1 MISSYTFGI
10 YPRSEELIEATRK
23 NTENL
28 DSLSQKETEG
38 YISAQKNAG
47 IGFISDPLLQW
58 DDIFRPFAGYA
69 KSDMEGDEVPRH
81 FAWTTS
87 LNRIFE
93 MNVFYRVLSFM
104 EHPWNLGSRYGNR
117 IHTNLALSLLPK
129 NRTVAVVEPYTFAN
143 LHTVSPAYDRNFND
157 DLAKMLREEIDSLV
171 ESGFEVIQLLA
182 PSIAYNKEVDFG
194 VVSDA
199 LKILTDG
206 LKAKTILHTYF
217 GDVSTKIESLLDL
230 PVSGLGFDITTTP
243 ASSIEKHSFSDK
255 ILTVGIIN
263 SFNTAIEKPQECI
276 KQVDEINAQTKPKES
291 YVSNNFDLEYV
302 PKEFAMNKI
311 SVLGEIARGAKDV

>member
-1 MISSYTFGI
+1 LISSYTFGI

-28 DSLSQKETEG
+28 DSLFQSETEE
-38 YISAQKNAG
+38 YISAQKNATL
-47 IGFISDPLLQW
+47 GFVSDPLLKW
-58 DDIFRPFAGYA
+58 DDIFRPF
-69 KSDMEGDEVPRH
+69 SNLSEVTPT
-81 FAWTTS
+81 A
-87 LNRIFE
+87 LNRIYE
-93 MNVFYRVLSFM
+93 MNTFYRVLSFDGFAFTDGGNTVKS
-104 EHPWNLGSRYGNR
+104 NLDS
-117 IHTNLALSLLPK
+117 SLPK
-129 NRTVAVVEPYTFAN
+129 NKTVAIPEPFTFAE
-143 LHTVSPAYDRNFND
+143 LHTSNGLKRKEDFVIN
-157 DLAKMLREEIDSLV
+157 LAKMLRVEINSLV

-199 LKILTDG
+199 LKIITDG

-255 ILTVGIIN
+255 LLTIGIIN

>member
-28 DSLSQKETEG
+28 NSLFQKETEE
-38 YISAQKNAG
+38 YISAQKDTNL
-47 IGFISDPLLQW
+47 GFVSDPLLKW
-58 DDIFRPFAGYA
+58 DDIFRPFSNLETVTPTA
-69 KSDMEGDEVPRH
+69 
-81 FAWTTS
+81 
-87 LNRIFE
+87 LNRIYE
-93 MNVFYRVLSFM
+93 MNTFYRVLSFDGSKFTDNG
-104 EHPWNLGSRYGNR
+104 NLVQS
-117 IHTNLALSLLPK
+117 NLDLSLLPK
-129 NRTVAVVEPYTFAN
+129 NRTAAIPEPFTFAE
-143 LHTVSPAYDRNFND
+143 LHTSKEFKRKEDFTIN
-157 DLAKMLREEIDSLV
+157 LAKMLRAEIDSLV

-194 VVSDA
+194 LVSDA

-217 GDVSTKIESLLDL
+217 GDVSSKIESLLDL

-243 ASSIEKHSFSDK
+243 ASSIEKHSFSGK
-255 ILTVGIIN
+255 SLTIGIIN

-276 KQVDEINAQTKPKES
+276 KQIDEINAKTKPKES

>member
-1 MISSYTFGI
+1 LISSYTFGI

-28 DSLSQKETEG
+28 DSLFQKETGE
-38 YISAQKNAG
+38 YISAQKNANL
-47 IGFISDPLLQW
+47 GFISDPLLKW
-58 DDIFRPFAGYA
+58 DDIFRPFANLEMVTPTA
-69 KSDMEGDEVPRH
+69 
-81 FAWTTS
+81 

-93 MNVFYRVLSFM
+93 MNTFYRVLSFDGSDFTNDGNTVQS
-104 EHPWNLGSRYGNR
+104 NLDS
-117 IHTNLALSLLPK
+117 SLPK
-129 NRTVAVVEPYTFAN
+129 NKTAAIPEPFTFAE
-143 LHTVSPAYDRNFND
+143 LHTSNEYKRKEEFVIN
-157 DLAKMLREEIDSLV
+157 LAKMLRTEIDSLV

-194 VVSDA
+194 LVSDA
-199 LKILTDG
+199 LKIITDG

-243 ASSIEKHSFSDK
+243 ISSIEKHSFSDK
-255 ILTVGIIN
+255 LLTIGIIN

-302 PKEFAMNKI
+302 PKEFAMDKI
-311 SVLGEIARGAKDV
+311 SVLGEIARGVKDV

>member
-1 MISSYTFGI
+1 LISSYTFGI

-28 DSLSQKETEG
+28 DSLSQKETEE
-38 YISAQKNAG
+38 YITAQKNANL
-47 IGFISDPLLQW
+47 GFVSDPLLRW
-58 DDIFRPFAGYA
+58 DDIFRPF
-69 KSDMEGDEVPRH
+69 SSLTSVNLS
-81 FAWTTS
+81 S
-87 LNRIFE
+87 LNRIYE
-93 MNVFYRVLSFM
+93 MNTFYRILSFDGSDFTDGGNIVQS
-104 EHPWNLGSRYGNR
+104 NLDS
-117 IHTNLALSLLPK
+117 SLPK
-129 NRTVAVVEPYTFAN
+129 NKTVAIPEPFTFAE
-143 LHTVSPAYDRNFND
+143 LHTSKKFKKKD
-157 DLAKMLREEIDSLV
+157 DFIINLAKMLRPEIDSLV

-194 VVSDA
+194 LVSDG

-206 LKAKTILHTYF
+206 LEAKIILHTYF

-243 ASSIEKHSFSDK
+243 ASSIEKHSFSNK
-255 ILTVGIIN
+255 SLTIGIIN

-311 SVLGEIARGAKDV
+311 SILGEIARGTKDV

>member
-1 MISSYTFGI
+1 LISSYTFGI

-28 DSLSQKETEG
+28 DSLSQKETEE
-38 YISAQKNAG
+38 YITAQKNANL
-47 IGFISDPLLQW
+47 GFVSDPLLKW
-58 DDIFRPFAGYA
+58 DDIFRPF
-69 KSDMEGDEVPRH
+69 SSLTSVNLS
-81 FAWTTS
+81 S
-87 LNRIFE
+87 LNRIYE
-93 MNVFYRVLSFM
+93 MNTFYRILSFDGSDFTDGGNIVQS
-104 EHPWNLGSRYGNR
+104 NLDS
-117 IHTNLALSLLPK
+117 SLPK
-129 NRTVAVVEPYTFAN
+129 NKTVAIPEPFTFAE
-143 LHTVSPAYDRNFND
+143 LHTSKKFKKKD
-157 DLAKMLREEIDSLV
+157 DFIINLAKMLRPEIDSLV

-194 VVSDA
+194 VISDA
-199 LKILTDG
+199 LKIVTDG

-217 GDVSTKIESLLDL
+217 GDVSKKIESLLDL

-243 ASSIEKHSFSDK
+243 VSSIEKHSFSDK
-255 ILTVGIIN
+255 ILTVGVIN

-276 KQVDEINAQTKPKES
+276 NQVDEINAKTKPKES

>member
-28 DSLSQKETEG
+28 DSLFQKETEE

-47 IGFISDPLLQW
+47 LGFVSDPLLKW
-58 DDIFRPFAGYA
+58 DDIFRPFSNLSSVTPTA
-69 KSDMEGDEVPRH
+69 
-81 FAWTTS
+81 
-87 LNRIFE
+87 LNRIYE
-93 MNVFYRVLSFM
+93 MNTFYRVLSFDGQDLVGGGNIVQS
-104 EHPWNLGSRYGNR
+104 NLDS
-117 IHTNLALSLLPK
+117 SLPK
-129 NRTVAVVEPYTFAN
+129 NKTVAVPEPFTFAE
-143 LHTVSPAYDRNFND
+143 LHTSNKFKRKEDFTIN
-157 DLAKMLREEIDSLV
+157 LAKMLRVEIDSLV
-171 ESGFEVIQLLA
+171 KSGFEAIQLLG
-182 PSIAYNKEVDFG
+182 PSIAYNNEVDFG
-194 VVSDA
+194 LVSDA
-199 LKILTDG
+199 LKILTSG
-206 LKAKTILHTYF
+206 LEAKTILHTYF
-217 GDVSTKIESLLDL
+217 GDVSKKIESLLDL

-255 ILTVGIIN
+255 LLTVGIIN

-276 KQVDEINAQTKPKES
+276 KQVDEINAKTKPKES
-291 YVSNNFDLEYV
+291 YVSTNFDLEYV

>member
-28 DSLSQKETEG
+28 DSLSQKETEE
-38 YISAQKNAG
+38 YITAQKNANL
-47 IGFISDPLLQW
+47 GFVSDPLLKW
-58 DDIFRPFAGYA
+58 DDIFRPF
-69 KSDMEGDEVPRH
+69 SSLTSVNLS
-81 FAWTTS
+81 S
-87 LNRIFE
+87 LNRIYE
-93 MNVFYRVLSFM
+93 MNTFYRILSFDGSDFTDGGNIVQS
-104 EHPWNLGSRYGNR
+104 NLDS
-117 IHTNLALSLLPK
+117 SLPK
-129 NRTVAVVEPYTFAN
+129 NKTVAIPEPFTFAE
-143 LHTVSPAYDRNFND
+143 LHTSKKFKKKD
-157 DLAKMLREEIDSLV
+157 DFIINLAKMLRPEIDSLV

-194 VVSDA
+194 LVSDG

-206 LKAKTILHTYF
+206 LEAKTVLHTYF
-217 GDVSTKIESLLDL
+217 GDVSKKIESLLDL

-243 ASSIEKHSFSDK
+243 ASSIEKHSFSNK
-255 ILTVGIIN
+255 SLTIGIIN

-276 KQVDEINAQTKPKES
+276 KQVDEINANTKPKES

>member
-28 DSLSQKETEG
+28 DSLSQKETEE
-38 YISAQKNAG
+38 YISAQKNANL
-47 IGFISDPLLQW
+47 GFVSDPLLKW
-58 DDIFRPFAGYA
+58 DDIFRPF
-69 KSDMEGDEVPRH
+69 SNLSEVTPT
-81 FAWTTS
+81 A
-87 LNRIFE
+87 LNRIYE
-93 MNVFYRVLSFM
+93 MNTFYRVLSFDGFAFTDGGNTVKS
-104 EHPWNLGSRYGNR
+104 NLDS
-117 IHTNLALSLLPK
+117 SLPK
-129 NRTVAVVEPYTFAN
+129 NKTVAIPEPFTFAE
-143 LHTVSPAYDRNFND
+143 LHTSNELKRKEDFVIN
-157 DLAKMLREEIDSLV
+157 LAKMLRVEINSLV

-199 LKILTDG
+199 LKIITDG

-255 ILTVGIIN
+255 LLTIGIIN

>member
-28 DSLSQKETEG
+28 ESLFQKETEE

-47 IGFISDPLLQW
+47 LGFVSDPLLKW
-58 DDIFRPFAGYA
+58 DDIFRPFSNLSSVTPTA
-69 KSDMEGDEVPRH
+69 
-81 FAWTTS
+81 
-87 LNRIFE
+87 LNRIYE
-93 MNVFYRVLSFM
+93 MNTFYRVLSFDGQDLVGGGNIVQS
-104 EHPWNLGSRYGNR
+104 NLDS
-117 IHTNLALSLLPK
+117 SLPK
-129 NRTVAVVEPYTFAN
+129 NKTVAIPEPFTFAE
-143 LHTVSPAYDRNFND
+143 LHTSNEFKRKEDFVIN
-157 DLAKMLREEIDSLV
+157 LAKMLRAEIDSLV

-199 LKILTDG
+199 LKIITDG

-217 GDVSTKIESLLDL
+217 GDVSKKIESLLDL
-230 PVSGLGFDITTTP
+230 PVSGLGLDITTTP

-276 KQVDEINAQTKPKES
+276 NQVDEINAKTNPKES

-302 PKEFAMNKI
+302 PKEFAMDKI

>member
-28 DSLSQKETEG
+28 DSLFQSETEG
-38 YISAQKNAG
+38 YISAQKNANL
-47 IGFISDPLLQW
+47 GFVSDPLLKW
-58 DDIFRPFAGYA
+58 DDIFRPF
-69 KSDMEGDEVPRH
+69 SNLSEVTPT
-81 FAWTTS
+81 A
-87 LNRIFE
+87 LNRIYE
-93 MNVFYRVLSFM
+93 MNTFYRVLSFDGQDLVGGGNIVQS
-104 EHPWNLGSRYGNR
+104 NLDS
-117 IHTNLALSLLPK
+117 SLPK
-129 NRTVAVVEPYTFAN
+129 NKTAAIPEPFTFAE
-143 LHTVSPAYDRNFND
+143 LHTSNKFKRKEDFTIN
-157 DLAKMLREEIDSLV
+157 LAKMLRVEIDSLV
-171 ESGFEVIQLLA
+171 ESGFEAIQLLG

-194 VVSDA
+194 IVSDA
-199 LKILTDG
+199 LKIITDG

-217 GDVSTKIESLLDL
+217 GDVSKKIESLLNL

-276 KQVDEINAQTKPKES
+276 KQIDEINAKTKPKES

>member
-28 DSLSQKETEG
+28 DSLSQKETEE
-38 YISAQKNAG
+38 YISAQKNANL
-47 IGFISDPLLQW
+47 GFVSDPLLKW
-58 DDIFRPFAGYA
+58 DDIFRPF
-69 KSDMEGDEVPRH
+69 SNLSEVTPT
-81 FAWTTS
+81 A
-87 LNRIFE
+87 LNRIYE
-93 MNVFYRVLSFM
+93 MNTFYRVLSFDGSAFTDGGNTVKS
-104 EHPWNLGSRYGNR
+104 NLDS
-117 IHTNLALSLLPK
+117 SLPK
-129 NRTVAVVEPYTFAN
+129 NKTVAIPEPFTFAE
-143 LHTVSPAYDRNFND
+143 LHTSNEFKRKEDFVIN
-157 DLAKMLREEIDSLV
+157 LAKMLRVEIDSLV

-199 LKILTDG
+199 LKIITNG

-217 GDVSTKIESLLDL
+217 GDVSTKIENLLDL

-243 ASSIEKHSFSDK
+243 ASSIEKHSFSNK
-255 ILTVGIIN
+255 SLTIGIIN

-276 KQVDEINAQTKPKES
+276 NQVDEINARTKPKES

>member
-1 MISSYTFGI
+1 LISSYTFGI

-28 DSLSQKETEG
+28 DSLSQKETDE
-38 YISAQKNAG
+38 YINAQKNATL
-47 IGFISDPLLQW
+47 GFVSDPLLKW
-58 DDIFRPFAGYA
+58 DDIFRPF
-69 KSDMEGDEVPRH
+69 SSLTSVNLS
-81 FAWTTS
+81 S
-87 LNRIFE
+87 LNRIYE
-93 MNVFYRVLSFM
+93 MNTFYRILSFD
-104 EHPWNLGSRYGNR
+104 GSDFTDGGN
-117 IHTNLALSLLPK
+117 IVKTNLDSSLPK
-129 NRTVAVVEPYTFAN
+129 NKTVAIPEPFTFAE
-143 LHTVSPAYDRNFND
+143 LHTSKKFKKKD
-157 DLAKMLREEIDSLV
+157 DFIINLAKMLRAEIDSLV

-194 VVSDA
+194 LVSDG

-217 GDVSTKIESLLDL
+217 GDVSKKIESLLEL
-230 PVSGLGFDITTTP
+230 PVYGLGFDTTTTP
-243 ASSIEKHSFSDK
+243 ASSIEKHSFSNK
-255 ILTVGIIN
+255 SLTIGIIN
-263 SFNTAIEKPQECI
+263 TFNTAIEKPQECI
-276 KQVDEINAQTKPKES
+276 KLVDEINAQTKPKES

>member
-28 DSLSQKETEG
+28 DSLFQKETEE

-47 IGFISDPLLQW
+47 LGFVSDPLLKW
-58 DDIFRPFAGYA
+58 DDIFRPFSNLSSVTPTA
-69 KSDMEGDEVPRH
+69 
-81 FAWTTS
+81 
-87 LNRIFE
+87 LNRIYE
-93 MNVFYRVLSFM
+93 MNTFYRVLSFDGQDLVGGGNIVQS
-104 EHPWNLGSRYGNR
+104 NLDS
-117 IHTNLALSLLPK
+117 SLPK
-129 NRTVAVVEPYTFAN
+129 NKTAAIPEPFTFAE
-143 LHTVSPAYDRNFND
+143 LHTSNKFKRKEDFTIN
-157 DLAKMLREEIDSLV
+157 LAKMLRVEIDSLV
-171 ESGFEVIQLLA
+171 KSGFEAIQLLG
-182 PSIAYNKEVDFG
+182 PSIAYNNEVDFG
-194 VVSDA
+194 LVSDA
-199 LKILTDG
+199 LKIITDG

-217 GDVSTKIESLLDL
+217 GDVSKKIESLLDL

-255 ILTVGIIN
+255 LLTVGIIN

-276 KQVDEINAQTKPKES
+276 KQVDEINAKTKPKES
-291 YVSNNFDLEYV
+291 YVSTNFDLEYV

>member
-28 DSLSQKETEG
+28 DSLFQSETEG
-38 YISAQKNAG
+38 YISAQKNANL
-47 IGFISDPLLQW
+47 GFVSDPLLKW
-58 DDIFRPFAGYA
+58 DDIFRPFSNLSKVTPTA
-69 KSDMEGDEVPRH
+69 
-81 FAWTTS
+81 
-87 LNRIFE
+87 LNRIYE
-93 MNVFYRVLSFM
+93 MNTFYRVLSFDGSAFTDGGNTVKS
-104 EHPWNLGSRYGNR
+104 NLDS
-117 IHTNLALSLLPK
+117 SLPK
-129 NRTVAVVEPYTFAN
+129 NKTVAIPEPFTFAE
-143 LHTVSPAYDRNFND
+143 LHTSNEFKRKEDFVIN
-157 DLAKMLREEIDSLV
+157 LAKMLRVEIDSLV

-194 VVSDA
+194 LVSDM
-199 LKILTDG
+199 LKIITDG
-206 LKAKTILHTYF
+206 LNAKTILHTYF
-217 GDVSTKIESLLDL
+217 GDVSAKIESLLDL

-243 ASSIEKHSFSDK
+243 ASSIEKHSFSNK
-255 ILTVGIIN
+255 SLTIGIIN
-263 SFNTAIEKPQECI
+263 SFNTAIEKSQECI
-276 KQVDEINAQTKPKES
+276 NQVDEINAQTKPKES

>member
-28 DSLSQKETEG
+28 DSLSQKETDE
-38 YISAQKNAG
+38 YINAQKNANL
-47 IGFISDPLLQW
+47 GFVSDPLLKW
-58 DDIFRPFAGYA
+58 DDIFRPF
-69 KSDMEGDEVPRH
+69 SSLTSVNLS
-81 FAWTTS
+81 S
-87 LNRIFE
+87 LNRIYE
-93 MNVFYRVLSFM
+93 MNTFYRILSFD
-104 EHPWNLGSRYGNR
+104 ESDFTDGGNIVQSNLDS
-117 IHTNLALSLLPK
+117 SLPK
-129 NRTVAVVEPYTFAN
+129 NKTVAIPEPFTFAE
-143 LHTVSPAYDRNFND
+143 LHTSKEFKKKD
-157 DLAKMLREEIDSLV
+157 DFIINLAKMLRPEIDSLV
-171 ESGFEVIQLLA
+171 ESGFEIIQLLA

-194 VVSDA
+194 LVSDG

-206 LKAKTILHTYF
+206 LEAKTVLHTYF

-276 KQVDEINAQTKPKES
+276 KQVDEINAKTNPKES
-291 YVSNNFDLEYV
+291 YVSNNFDLEYI
-302 PKEFAMNKI
+302 PKEFAVDKI

>member
-28 DSLSQKETEG
+28 DSLFQSETEG
-38 YISAQKNAG
+38 YISAQKNANL
-47 IGFISDPLLQW
+47 GFVSDPLLKW
-58 DDIFRPFAGYA
+58 DDIFRPF
-69 KSDMEGDEVPRH
+69 SNLSEVTPT
-81 FAWTTS
+81 A
-87 LNRIFE
+87 LNRIYE
-93 MNVFYRVLSFM
+93 MNTFYRVLSFDGFAFTDGGNTVKS
-104 EHPWNLGSRYGNR
+104 NLDS
-117 IHTNLALSLLPK
+117 SLPK
-129 NRTVAVVEPYTFAN
+129 NKTVAIPEPFTFAE
-143 LHTVSPAYDRNFND
+143 LHTSNELKRKEDFVIN
-157 DLAKMLREEIDSLV
+157 LAKMLRVEINSLV

-199 LKILTDG
+199 LKIITDG

-255 ILTVGIIN
+255 LLTIGIIN

>member
-1 MISSYTFGI
+1 LISSYTLGI

-28 DSLSQKETEG
+28 GSLFQSETEE
-38 YISAQKNAG
+38 YISAQKNANL
-47 IGFISDPLLQW
+47 GFVSDPLLKW
-58 DDIFRPFAGYA
+58 DDIFRPFSNLSTVTPTA
-69 KSDMEGDEVPRH
+69 
-81 FAWTTS
+81 
-87 LNRIFE
+87 LNRIYE
-93 MNVFYRVLSFM
+93 MNTFYRVLSFDVQDLVGGGNIVQS
-104 EHPWNLGSRYGNR
+104 NLDS
-117 IHTNLALSLLPK
+117 SLPK
-129 NRTVAVVEPYTFAN
+129 NKTAAIPEPFTFAE
-143 LHTVSPAYDRNFND
+143 LHTSNKFKRKEDFTIN
-157 DLAKMLREEIDSLV
+157 LAKMLRVEIDSLV
-171 ESGFEVIQLLA
+171 ESGFEAIQLLG

-194 VVSDA
+194 IVSDA
-199 LKILTDG
+199 LKIITDG

-276 KQVDEINAQTKPKES
+276 NQVDEINAKTKPKES

-311 SVLGEIARGAKDV
+311 SVLGEIARGVKDV

>member
-28 DSLSQKETEG
+28 DSLSQKETEE
-38 YISAQKNAG
+38 YITAQKNANL
-47 IGFISDPLLQW
+47 GFVSDPLLKW
-58 DDIFRPFAGYA
+58 DDIFRPF
-69 KSDMEGDEVPRH
+69 SSLTSVNLS
-81 FAWTTS
+81 S
-87 LNRIFE
+87 LNRIYE
-93 MNVFYRVLSFM
+93 MNTFYRILSFDGSDFTDGGNIVQS
-104 EHPWNLGSRYGNR
+104 NLDS
-117 IHTNLALSLLPK
+117 SLPK
-129 NRTVAVVEPYTFAN
+129 NKTVAIPEPFTFAE
-143 LHTVSPAYDRNFND
+143 LHTSKKFKKKD
-157 DLAKMLREEIDSLV
+157 DFIINLAKMLRPEIDSLV

-194 VVSDA
+194 VISDA
-199 LKILTDG
+199 LNIITDG

-217 GDVSTKIESLLDL
+217 GDVSKKIESLLDL

-243 ASSIEKHSFSDK
+243 VSSIEKHSFSNK
-255 ILTVGIIN
+255 SLTIGIIN

-276 KQVDEINAQTKPKES
+276 KQVDEINANTKPKES

>member
-28 DSLSQKETEG
+28 DSLFQSETEE
-38 YISAQKNAG
+38 YISAQKNANL
-47 IGFISDPLLQW
+47 GFVSDPLLKW
-58 DDIFRPFAGYA
+58 DDIFRPF
-69 KSDMEGDEVPRH
+69 SNLSEVTPT
-81 FAWTTS
+81 A
-87 LNRIFE
+87 LNRIYE
-93 MNVFYRVLSFM
+93 MNTFYRVLSFDGSAFTDGGNTVKS
-104 EHPWNLGSRYGNR
+104 NLDS
-117 IHTNLALSLLPK
+117 SLPK
-129 NRTVAVVEPYTFAN
+129 NKTVAIPEPFTFAE
-143 LHTVSPAYDRNFND
+143 LHTSNELKRKEDFVIN
-157 DLAKMLREEIDSLV
+157 LAKMLRVEIDSLV

-194 VVSDA
+194 LVSDA
-199 LKILTDG
+199 LKIITDG
-206 LKAKTILHTYF
+206 LEAKTVLHTYF
-217 GDVSTKIESLLDL
+217 GDVSTKIESLLNL

-276 KQVDEINAQTKPKES
+276 NQVDEINAKTKPKES

>member
-1 MISSYTFGI
+1 LISSYTFGI

-28 DSLSQKETEG
+28 DSLFQSETEG
-38 YISAQKNAG
+38 YISAQKNANL
-47 IGFISDPLLQW
+47 GFVSDPLLKW
-58 DDIFRPFAGYA
+58 DDIFRPF
-69 KSDMEGDEVPRH
+69 SSLTSVNLS
-81 FAWTTS
+81 S
-87 LNRIFE
+87 LNRIYE
-93 MNVFYRVLSFM
+93 MNTFYRILSFDGSAFTDGGNTVKS
-104 EHPWNLGSRYGNR
+104 NLDS
-117 IHTNLALSLLPK
+117 SLPK
-129 NRTVAVVEPYTFAN
+129 NKTVAIPEPFTFTE
-143 LHTVSPAYDRNFND
+143 LHTSNEFKRKEDFVIN
-157 DLAKMLREEIDSLV
+157 LAKMLRVEIDSLV

-199 LKILTDG
+199 LKIITDG
-206 LKAKTILHTYF
+206 LNAKTILHTYF

-243 ASSIEKHSFSDK
+243 TSSIEKHSFSDK
-255 ILTVGIIN
+255 LLTIGIIN

-276 KQVDEINAQTKPKES
+276 KLVDEINANTKPKES

-311 SVLGEIARGAKDV
+311 SVLGEIARGTKDV

>member
-28 DSLSQKETEG
+28 DSLSQKETDE
-38 YISAQKNAG
+38 YINAQKNANL
-47 IGFISDPLLQW
+47 GFVSDPLLKW
-58 DDIFRPFAGYA
+58 DDIFRPF
-69 KSDMEGDEVPRH
+69 SSLTSVNLS
-81 FAWTTS
+81 S
-87 LNRIFE
+87 LNRIYE
-93 MNVFYRVLSFM
+93 MNTFYRILSFD
-104 EHPWNLGSRYGNR
+104 ESDFTDGGNIVQSNLDS
-117 IHTNLALSLLPK
+117 SLPK
-129 NRTVAVVEPYTFAN
+129 NKTVAIPEPFTFAE
-143 LHTVSPAYDRNFND
+143 LHTSKKFKKKD
-157 DLAKMLREEIDSLV
+157 DFIINLAKMLRPEIDSLV
-171 ESGFEVIQLLA
+171 ESGFEIIQLLA

-194 VVSDA
+194 LVSDG

-206 LKAKTILHTYF
+206 LEAKTVLHTYF

-243 ASSIEKHSFSDK
+243 TSSIEKHSFSNK
-255 ILTVGIIN
+255 SLTIGIIN

-276 KQVDEINAQTKPKES
+276 RQVDEINANTKPKES

-311 SVLGEIARGAKDV
+311 SVLGEITRGAKDV

>member
-1 MISSYTFGI
+1 LISSYTFGI

-28 DSLSQKETEG
+28 DSLSQKETEE
-38 YISAQKNAG
+38 YITAQKNANL
-47 IGFISDPLLQW
+47 GFVSDPLLKW
-58 DDIFRPFAGYA
+58 DDIFRPF
-69 KSDMEGDEVPRH
+69 SNLTSVNLS
-81 FAWTTS
+81 S
-87 LNRIFE
+87 LNRIYE
-93 MNVFYRVLSFM
+93 MNTFYRILSFDGSDFTDGGNIVQS
-104 EHPWNLGSRYGNR
+104 NLDS
-117 IHTNLALSLLPK
+117 SLPK
-129 NRTVAVVEPYTFAN
+129 NKTVAIPEPFTFAE
-143 LHTVSPAYDRNFND
+143 LHTSKKFKKKD
-157 DLAKMLREEIDSLV
+157 DFIINLAKMLRPEINSLV
-171 ESGFEVIQLLA
+171 ESGFEIIQLLA

-194 VVSDA
+194 LVSDA
-199 LKILTDG
+199 LKIITDG
-206 LKAKTILHTYF
+206 LNAKTILHTYF

-255 ILTVGIIN
+255 SLTIGIIN

-311 SVLGEIARGAKDV
+311 SVLGEISRGTKDV

>member
-1 MISSYTFGI
+1 LISSYTFGI

-28 DSLSQKETEG
+28 DSLFQTETEE
-38 YISAQKNAG
+38 YISVQKNANL
-47 IGFISDPLLQW
+47 GFISDPLLKW
-58 DDIFRPFAGYA
+58 DDIFRPFSNL
-69 KSDMEGDEVPRH
+69 KSVNLS
-81 FAWTTS
+81 S
-87 LNRIFE
+87 LNRIYE
-93 MNVFYRVLSFM
+93 MNTFYRILSFDGL
-104 EHPWNLGSRYGNR
+104 ELTDNGNVVQSNLDS
-117 IHTNLALSLLPK
+117 SLPK
-129 NRTVAVVEPYTFAN
+129 NKTVAIPEPFTFAE
-143 LHTVSPAYDRNFND
+143 LHTSNEFKKKEDFVIN
-157 DLAKMLREEIDSLV
+157 LAKMLRVEIDSLV

-194 VVSDA
+194 IVSDA
-199 LKILTDG
+199 LKIITSG

>member
-28 DSLSQKETEG
+28 DSLSQKETDE
-38 YISAQKNAG
+38 YINAQKNANL
-47 IGFISDPLLQW
+47 GFVSDPLLKW
-58 DDIFRPFAGYA
+58 DDIFRPF
-69 KSDMEGDEVPRH
+69 SSLTSVNLS
-81 FAWTTS
+81 S
-87 LNRIFE
+87 LNRIYE
-93 MNVFYRVLSFM
+93 MNTFYRILSFD
-104 EHPWNLGSRYGNR
+104 ESDFTDGGNIVQSNLDS
-117 IHTNLALSLLPK
+117 SLPK
-129 NRTVAVVEPYTFAN
+129 NKTVAIPEPFTFAE
-143 LHTVSPAYDRNFND
+143 LHTSKKFKKKD
-157 DLAKMLREEIDSLV
+157 DFIINLAKMLRPEIDSLV

-194 VVSDA
+194 VISDA
-199 LKILTDG
+199 LKIITDG

-217 GDVSTKIESLLDL
+217 GDVSKKIESLLDL

-243 ASSIEKHSFSDK
+243 VSSIEKHSFSNK
-255 ILTVGIIN
+255 SLTIGIIN
-263 SFNTAIEKPQECI
+263 SLNTAIEKPQECI
-276 KQVDEINAQTKPKES
+276 KQVDEINANTKPKES

-311 SVLGEIARGAKDV
+311 SVLGEIARGTKDV

>member
-28 DSLSQKETEG
+28 DSLSQKETEE
-38 YISAQKNAG
+38 YITAQKNANL
-47 IGFISDPLLQW
+47 GFVSDPLLKW
-58 DDIFRPFAGYA
+58 DDIYRPF
-69 KSDMEGDEVPRH
+69 SNLTSVNLS
-81 FAWTTS
+81 S
-87 LNRIFE
+87 LNRIYE
-93 MNVFYRVLSFM
+93 MNTFYRILSFDG
-104 EHPWNLGSRYGNR
+104 PNFINGGNTVQSNLDS
-117 IHTNLALSLLPK
+117 SLPK
-129 NRTVAVVEPYTFAN
+129 NKTVAVPEPFTFA
-143 LHTVSPAYDRNFND
+143 DRHISKEFKTTEDFAMN
-157 DLAKMLREEIDSLV
+157 LAKMLRAEIDSLV

-199 LKILTDG
+199 LKIITDG

-217 GDVSTKIESLLDL
+217 GDVSTKIESLLNL

-255 ILTVGIIN
+255 ILTIGIIN

-276 KQVDEINAQTKPKES
+276 KQVDEINAKTKPKES

>member
-1 MISSYTFGI
+1 LISSYTFGI

-28 DSLSQKETEG
+28 DSLFQSETEE
-38 YISAQKNAG
+38 YISIQKNAD
-47 IGFISDPLLQW
+47 IGFISDPLLKW
-58 DDIFRPFAGYA
+58 DDIFRPFSNLSGVTPTA
-69 KSDMEGDEVPRH
+69 
-81 FAWTTS
+81 
-87 LNRIFE
+87 LNRIYE
-93 MNVFYRVLSFM
+93 MNTFYRVLSFDGSAFTDGGNTVKS
-104 EHPWNLGSRYGNR
+104 NLDS
-117 IHTNLALSLLPK
+117 SLPK
-129 NRTVAVVEPYTFAN
+129 NKTAAIPEPFTFAE
-143 LHTVSPAYDRNFND
+143 LHTSNEFKRKEDFVIN
-157 DLAKMLREEIDSLV
+157 LAKMLRVEIDSLV

-182 PSIAYNKEVDFG
+182 PSIAYNKKVDFG

-199 LKILTDG
+199 LKIITDG

-255 ILTVGIIN
+255 ILTVGVIN

-276 KQVDEINAQTKPKES
+276 KQIDEINAQTKPKES